1 MILVASMILALSV
14 QTVPQD
20 EATRLENLEREI
32 AENERSAEEIRSR
45 TEEMEPT
52 LTRLRGQIVSTA
64 SALQD
69 AEAEA
74 TQLEQDLQ
82 SIGAREAVALE
93 ERDARSLELSQ
104 VLGALQNLERSKP
117 PALVVSPDDAQKAAL
132 AAIALSS
139 LTPRLAEIVEER
151 KDEILKL
158 AELRDEK
165 RDAQRRLE
173 DTNAALAERR
183 RLLQGLLD
191 ERESVFD
198 RDMAAL
204 QRVERETRR
213 LAAEASSLRD
223 LIQRLR
229 ALPSADEVIET
240 YERSRRDLDL
250 PDTFLASRGQ
260 LSYPVSGLVVGRY
273 GERDGSGERRESLEL
288 RARPGAVVTA
298 PYSGT
303 VRWASDFGTLG
314 NVLIIDVGESYATVL
329 LGLETFIVEKGQRIS
344 AGEPV
349 GLMPQRS
356 GAAPLRLQ
364 VRRGGTPV
372 DPTPWFV
379 EP

>member
-1 MILVASMILALSV
+1 MILLSAMMLALSV
-14 QTVPQD
+14 QTNSQD
-20 EATRLENLEREI
+20 EATRLEDLEREI
-32 AENERSAEEIRSR
+32 AEKERSAAEIRTR

-52 LTRLRGQIVSTA
+52 LNRLRGQIVSTA
-64 SALQD
+64 SALQA
-69 AEAEA
+69 AEAQA

-93 ERDARSLELSQ
+93 ERDARSMELSQ

-117 PALVVSPDDAQKAAL
+117 PALVVSPDDAQQAAL

-139 LTPRLAEIVEER
+139 LTPRLAQIVEDR
-151 KDEILKL
+151 KDEIVRL
-158 AELRDEK
+158 AELRVEK

-204 QRVERETRR
+204 QRVERETQR

-223 LIQRLR
+223 LIRRLR
-229 ALPSADEVIET
+229 ELPSADEVIET
-240 YERSRRDLDL
+240 YQRSRRDLDL
-250 PDTFLASRGQ
+250 PDTFAAARGRLA
-260 LSYPVSGLVVGRY
+260 YPVAGLVVGRF
-273 GERDGSGERRESLEL
+273 GERDGSGERRESVEL

-298 PYSGT
+298 PYAGT

-314 NVLIIDVGESYATVL
+314 NVLIIDVGGGYATVL
-329 LGLETFIVEKGQRIS
+329 LGLETFIVQKDQRIS

-349 GLMPQRS
+349 GIMPQRS

-364 VRRGGTPV
+364 VRRSGTPV
-372 DPTPWFV
+372 DPTPWFID
-379 EP
+379 P

>member
-1 MILVASMILALSV
+1 MIVLSALTLALSL

-20 EATRLENLEREI
+20 EAVRLERLEREI
-32 AENERSAEEIRSR
+32 AENERSAAEIRTR

-52 LTRLRGQIVSTA
+52 LDRLRGQIVSTA
-64 SALQD
+64 SALQE

-74 TQLEQDLQ
+74 TKLEQDLQ

-104 VLGALQNLERSKP
+104 VLGALQYLERSKP
-117 PALVVSPDDAQKAAL
+117 PALVVSPGDAQQAAL

-139 LTPRLAEIVEER
+139 LTPRLAEIVEAR
-151 KDEILKL
+151 KEEIIQL
-158 AELRDEK
+158 AALREEK
-165 RDAQRRLE
+165 KQAQRQLE
-173 DTNAALAERR
+173 GTNAALAERR

-204 QRVERETRR
+204 QRVERETQR
-213 LAAEASSLRD
+213 LANQASSLRD

-229 ALPSADEVIET
+229 DLPSADEVLET
-240 YERSRRDLDL
+240 YQRSRRDLDL
-250 PDTFLASRGQ
+250 PETFVEARGQ
-260 LSYPVSGLVVGRY
+260 LAYPVAGLVVGRF
-273 GERDGSGERRESLEL
+273 GERDGTGEPRQSMEL

-303 VRWASDFGTLG
+303 VRWASEFGTLG
-314 NVLIIDVGESYATVL
+314 NVLIIDVGGAYATVL
-329 LGLETFIVEKGQRIS
+329 LGLETFIVQKDQRIS
-344 AGEPV
+344 AGEPI
-349 GLMPQRS
+349 GIMPQRS

-364 VRRGGTPV
+364 VRRSGTPV
-372 DPTPWFV
+372 DPSPWFS